1 MWLYPPLL
9 VSAFPTPT
17 DKLDGKDSQ
26 RNKRKKANCWRFA
39 GHPAEAV
46 VANPS
51 QFGLH
56 ILNTY
61 VDFWSSR
68 PMERILPSTK
78 MHSACGRV
86 LNEAGYRS
94 HKIARSHLG
103 E

>member
-1 MWLYPPLL
+1 MWLYPPWL

-39 GHPAEAV
+39 RHPAEAA

-51 QFGLH
+51 QFRLH

-61 VDFWSSR
+61 VDLWSIPKMR
-68 PMERILPSTK
+68 RILN
-78 MHSACGRV
+78 A
-86 LNEAGYRS
+86 
-94 HKIARSHLG
+94 
-103 E
+103 